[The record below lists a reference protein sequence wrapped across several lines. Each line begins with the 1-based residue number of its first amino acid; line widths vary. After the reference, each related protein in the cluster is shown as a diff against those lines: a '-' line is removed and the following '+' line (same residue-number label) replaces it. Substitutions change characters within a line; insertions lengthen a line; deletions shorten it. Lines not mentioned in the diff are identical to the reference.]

1 MDPCVFTEE
10 NVPRMARKDK
20 VRIVARYNATVPR
33 TGVMGQFL
41 SDGYAVPVD
50 RLSMLA
56 NFLG

>member
-33 TGVMGQFL
+33 TGVMGLFL
-41 SDGYAVPVD
+41 SDGYDVPAD
-50 RLSMLA
+50 PLGALA